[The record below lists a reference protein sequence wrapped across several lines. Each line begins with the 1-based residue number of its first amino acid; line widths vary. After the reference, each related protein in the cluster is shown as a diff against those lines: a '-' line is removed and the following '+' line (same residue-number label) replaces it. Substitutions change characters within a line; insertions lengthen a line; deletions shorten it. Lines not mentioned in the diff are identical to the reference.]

1 MTRRILITGGNSGIG
16 KVTAT
21 QLSKDGFE
29 VVIAGRPGKK
39 TEEALR
45 EINVEAQIPVVSLD
59 VDLAS
64 FESVRELAATFKA
77 NYDGLDVLLN
87 NAGAFTGELGL
98 TQEGFEI
105 QFGVNH
111 LAHFL
116 LTDLLLDELE
126 KATAARVVTVTS
138 MLHKKGVIDYDN
150 LRGEK
155 KYNSQAAYNRSKLA
169 NVMFGIELAERVK
182 DRGITSNVLHPGA
195 VKTDIARDMPWIVR
209 KVLDLIFISPRKGAL
224 TNIMLASDPTVEGI
238 TGKYYNQ
245 CKLEEYANEANDPA
259 ARKRLW
265 EMSEEVTKAP

>member
-1 MTRRILITGGNSGIG
+1 MTKRILITGGNSGIG

-21 QLSKDGFE
+21 QLAKDGFE
-29 VVIAGRPGKK
+29 VVIAGRQGKK

-87 NAGAFTGELGL
+87 NAGVFTGGLGL

-169 NVMFGIELAERVK
+169 NVMFGGFK
-182 DRGITSNVLHPGA
+182 FGGA
-195 VKTDIARDMPWIVR
+195 RLGSAQ
-209 KVLDLIFISPRKGAL
+209 ISK
-224 TNIMLASDPTVEGI
+224 S
-238 TGKYYNQ
+238 
-245 CKLEEYANEANDPA
+245 
-259 ARKRLW
+259 
-265 EMSEEVTKAP
+265 